1 MLHVIGDMNLLT
13 EQRIFLRA
21 LRINIPE
28 DKVTMAKQIVCKY
41 FKTFLTFINEVYNLD
56 NKKLYKSQNMKLF
69 SNMHEVCLHCYK
81 TWKLKGSSVD
91 INCILSVY

>member
-41 FKTFLTFINEVYNLD
+41 FKTFLTSINEVYNLD
-56 NKKLYKSQNMKLF
+56 NKKLYK
-69 SNMHEVCLHCYK
+69 VK
-81 TWKLKGSSVD
+81 T
-91 INCILSVY
+91 